1 MDTLINLFAKFSGL
15 DWIWDKV
22 DGAKTYL
29 AAAAA
34 ILSGLAGVVNEVFPP
49 LTAHN
54 AAGLLNIVKSL
65 PSDPNWVMLVGG
77 VATLGLRHAVQK
89 AADAPTVPFP
99 NQPS

>member
-15 DWIWDKV
+15 GWIWDKV

-34 ILSGLAGVVNEVFPP
+34 ILSGLAGVINEVLVP
-49 LTAHN
+49 LNAHN
-54 AAGLLNIVKSL
+54 AAGLLNIVKAL

-77 VATLGLRHAVQK
+77 VAALGLRHALAKQD
-89 AADAPTVPFP
+89 AAPVVPLP
-99 NQPS
+99 NQP